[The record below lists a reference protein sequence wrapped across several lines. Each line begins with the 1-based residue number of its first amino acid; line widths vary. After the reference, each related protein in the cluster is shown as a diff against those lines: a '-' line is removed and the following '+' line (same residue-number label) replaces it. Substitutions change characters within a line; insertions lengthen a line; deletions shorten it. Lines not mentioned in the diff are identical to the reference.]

1 MDSDE
6 AVDAVLVMNGNEI
19 KRHRVNIAESVAPSG
34 EGGPITFSVDV
45 EATLGVHTVELL
57 LDVNENLTQT
67 RTDNDNYS
75 TTLVVLAPYVAQIQ
89 TPTDISRALPGTTQI
104 VNVTVTSTG
113 SRDGAWTLSYDDSM
127 LPTGWNFAPLNQGD
141 LSLNLERDSPQIVQF
156 EFYVPQD
163 AVGSDDA
170 QIPMTLTLDQENS
183 VNTTTI
189 LPLEVERTRG
199 LSLQGPTGL
208 PSGVGYGRPGDVAH
222 VWLLVENVG
231 NAQETTEMQWSSNT
245 WSTSTTVVD
254 YNGNTQWGIELGP
267 NAKQEYLIE
276 VDVPSSK
283 QPGDSTSAT
292 MSLCIGSGSDEI
304 CEDFDVTIFA
314 SNTASDVPHIR
325 TIPATGL
332 TWDFEANYAGSTLK
346 WDMSSAGMLKVGWN
360 WSASGDLAINGTMLE
375 MSGQNGQLHLDLPF
389 DAPPMRHFFSQS
401 EDTQN
406 NTDLAI
412 SLHVLQVYRAEA
424 YVVTP
429 DDGAVFNVSERT
441 KLILRLENLVMAK
454 THSSS
459 LDLLLRE
466 IC

>member
-1 MDSDE
+1 
-6 AVDAVLVMNGNEI
+6 
-19 KRHRVNIAESVAPSG
+19 
-34 EGGPITFSVDV
+34 
-45 EATLGVHTVELL
+45 
-57 LDVNENLTQT
+57 
-67 RTDNDNYS
+67 
-75 TTLVVLAPYVAQIQ
+75 
-89 TPTDISRALPGTTQI
+89 
-104 VNVTVTSTG
+104 
-113 SRDGAWTLSYDDSM
+113 
-127 LPTGWNFAPLNQGD
+127 
-141 LSLNLERDSPQIVQF
+141 
-156 EFYVPQD
+156 
-163 AVGSDDA
+163 
-170 QIPMTLTLDQENS
+170 
-183 VNTTTI
+183 
-189 LPLEVERTRG
+189 
-199 LSLQGPTGL
+199 
-208 PSGVGYGRPGDVAH
+208 
-222 VWLLVENVG
+222 
-231 NAQETTEMQWSSNT
+231 MQWSSNT

-292 MSLCIGSGSDEI
+292 MSLCIGSGADEI

-412 SLHVLQVYRAEA
+412 SLHVLQVYRADA

-429 DDGAVFNVSERT
+429 NDGAVFNVSERT
-441 KLILRLENLVMAK
+441 KTDSKIRESGNGEDTFILSGFATAGNLSEAPNVTFEITNPSRTIGPGGISMVPVWVTIPDDVPA
-454 THSSS
+454 
-459 LDLLLRE
+459 RE
-466 IC
+466 TFS

>member
-1 MDSDE
+1 
-6 AVDAVLVMNGNEI
+6 
-19 KRHRVNIAESVAPSG
+19 
-34 EGGPITFSVDV
+34 
-45 EATLGVHTVELL
+45 
-57 LDVNENLTQT
+57 
-67 RTDNDNYS
+67 
-75 TTLVVLAPYVAQIQ
+75 
-89 TPTDISRALPGTTQI
+89 
-104 VNVTVTSTG
+104 
-113 SRDGAWTLSYDDSM
+113 
-127 LPTGWNFAPLNQGD
+127 
-141 LSLNLERDSPQIVQF
+141 
-156 EFYVPQD
+156 
-163 AVGSDDA
+163 
-170 QIPMTLTLDQENS
+170 
-183 VNTTTI
+183 
-189 LPLEVERTRG
+189 
-199 LSLQGPTGL
+199 
-208 PSGVGYGRPGDVAH
+208 
-222 VWLLVENVG
+222 
-231 NAQETTEMQWSSNT
+231 MQWSSNT

-292 MSLCIGSGSDEI
+292 MSLCIGSGADEI

-412 SLHVLQVYRAEA
+412 SLHVLQVYRADA

-429 DDGAVFNVSERT
+429 NDGAVFNVSERT
-441 KLILRLENLVMAK
+441 KLILRLENPGNGEDTFILSGFATAGNLSEAPNVTFEITNPSRTIGPGGISMVPVWVTIPDDVPA
-454 THSSS
+454 
-459 LDLLLRE
+459 RE
-466 IC
+466 TYQ